1 MVWNFTLIFIII
13 FEKFDKNLIIEDENN
28 EENFEKKKLFFD
40 VKLENLYDYFTE
52 QNIPVNLKEKNFCLI
67 QIVSLYGLMLEF
79 FGQSFD

>member
-1 MVWNFTLIFIII
+1 MKFDFNFYYYC

-52 QNIPVNLKEKNFCLI
+52 QNIPVNLKENIFFLI